1 MVLSMY
7 SAGQDLSGL
16 KIHVSA
22 IATFL
27 RRHEWLWRAHVV
39 DFFHV
44 SIVPLSLFSLMKRS
58 IASVMFLTHFACVKS
73 GLNVQAKLWE
83 RVDEHWNSA
92 LRIAS
97 VDTLLRLPSG
107 VIQVRA
113 HTSILTGFWFHLLV

>member
-16 KIHVSA
+16 KVHVSA

-44 SIVPLSLFSLMKRS
+44 
-58 IASVMFLTHFACVKS
+58 
-73 GLNVQAKLWE
+73 KLWE
-83 RVDEHWNSA
+83 RVDERWSKN

-97 VDTLLRLPSG
+97 VETLLLLPSG
-107 VIQVRA
+107 VVQEEWPDSLKAFVQTAFQLSLSRGQVARSSDLRSRRLPSA
-113 HTSILTGFWFHLLV
+113 LCSVRE